1 MELEKIDYMEVWNK
15 MMCMHDKIIRSKD
28 VCVCSI
34 CDEEFVLEGGIE
46 WMIMK

>member
-1 MELEKIDYMEVWNK
+1 MGLEKIDYMELQNK

-28 VCVCSI
+28 VWVCSI

-46 WMIMK
+46 